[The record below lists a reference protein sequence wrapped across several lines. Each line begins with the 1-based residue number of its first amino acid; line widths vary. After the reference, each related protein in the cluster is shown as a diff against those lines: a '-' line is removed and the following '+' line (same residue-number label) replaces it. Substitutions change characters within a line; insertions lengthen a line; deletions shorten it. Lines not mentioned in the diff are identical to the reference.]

1 MISNT
6 WLFLFII
13 GLVAYTGW
21 TIATNNTTPEER
33 DEMLNEKDWF

>member
-1 MISNT
+1 MTSNT

-13 GLVAYTGW
+13 GLVAYNGR
-21 TIATNNTTPEER
+21 TIATNKTTTEER